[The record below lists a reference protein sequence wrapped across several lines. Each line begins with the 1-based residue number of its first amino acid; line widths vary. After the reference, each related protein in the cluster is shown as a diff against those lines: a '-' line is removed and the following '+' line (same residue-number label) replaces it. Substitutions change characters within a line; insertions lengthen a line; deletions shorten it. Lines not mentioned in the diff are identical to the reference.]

1 MHAAGSRTGPL
12 RCLKFLF
19 LLVLLAVASIASS
32 CSKGADSVNPR
43 ERLEVLGRRWF
54 ASSATIT
61 YRTTE
66 REPGDPTSP
75 HQCLRQLVGVGE
87 ADVKTGLRLCS
98 GVGEMRLAWDPPERW
113 RMDEVFPGGSV
124 TRVST
129 SEGLLRCAGGGMDM
143 SACVDAERDGPF
155 GSLVDPPDLSIDE
168 IGAAVTAEA
177 ERTIAGIRSDCF
189 AVEGGPAGTVHRMEW
204 CYSPEGLLLFLTDTV
219 EGGRVVTAEATEVSR
234 GVVEGDFAVPSR

>member
-1 MHAAGSRTGPL
+1 MRVMVVVALVGVSLVGSACTRSGGSVPAVEDAGARLDALAAQWESRP
-12 RCLKFLF
+12 
-19 LLVLLAVASIASS
+19 
-32 CSKGADSVNPR
+32 
-43 ERLEVLGRRWF
+43 
-54 ASSATIT
+54 ATIT

-87 ADVKTGLRLCS
+87 VDVATGLRLCS

-113 RMDEVFPGGSV
+113 RMDEASPRRSV

-129 SEGLLRCAGGGMDM
+129 SERLLRCTGEGINM

-155 GSLVDPPDLSIDE
+155 GSLVDPPALSIDE
-168 IGAAVTAEA
+168 IGTVTAGA
-177 ERTIAGIRSDCF
+177 ERTIAGIRSECF
-189 AVEGGPAGTVHRMEW
+189 GVEVGPAGAIHTVGW
-204 CYSPEGLLLFLTDTV
+204 CYSPDGLLLFLSDTV

-234 GVVEGDFAVPSR
+234 GVAEGDFVVPSG